1 MSKHTRRALPFETRT
16 DPDTGAAV
24 TRLTPRE
31 VTCHRN
37 YFYQKCFT
45 NDGKRLIF
53 GGEFGPD
60 TGDPAKP
67 NWNYHLLDLED
78 RSALQL
84 TEGARE
90 NTFGGFLSPDDRYL
104 YFVRAE
110 RRLIRLHLDTLAEDV
125 AYEVPPGWVG
135 YGTWVANSACTKMVG
150 IEIRAD
156 DWFALSDWKKF
167 AEMFHRRPRCRLFA
181 VDLATG
187 ARTVI
192 LEQQG
197 WLGHPQYRPFDD
209 ATIAYCH
216 EGPHDLVDAR
226 MWFIDEDGGRRRCG
240 KEHAPGES
248 CTHEFWVPDG
258 SAMIYVSYSK
268 GERERWICSL
278 DPVTLRSRRL
288 MSMPPCSHLMS
299 NADGTLIVG
308 DGCGTPPD
316 VADASGHEIGNDPF
330 LHLFDIARGSR
341 RRVAHHDSSWGVY
354 KGNRQVTHPHPSFT
368 PDERQV
374 LFSADGDGEP
384 GLYLADIAPEAA

>member
-1 MSKHTRRALPFETRT
+1 MSKHTRRALRFETRT
-16 DPDTGAAV
+16 DPDTGAGI
-24 TRLTPRE
+24 TRLTPRD

-67 NWNYHLLDLED
+67 NWNYHLLDLEGA
-78 RSALQL
+78 SALQL
-84 TEGARE
+84 TDGARE

-104 YFVRAE
+104 HFVRAE
-110 RRLIRLHLDTLAEDV
+110 RQLIRLHLDTLAEDV
-125 AYEVPPGWVG
+125 AYTVPAGWVG
-135 YGTWVANSACTKMVG
+135 YGTWVANSACTRMVG
-150 IEIRAD
+150 IEIHAD

-167 AEMFHRRPRCRLFA
+167 AEMFHRRPRCRLFS

-187 ARTVI
+187 ERNVI

-209 ATIAYCH
+209 HTVAYCH

-226 MWFIDEDGGRRRCG
+226 MWFIDEDGANRRCG
-240 KEHAPGES
+240 RRHAPGES

-258 SAMIYVSYSK
+258 SAMIYVSYMK

-278 DPVTLRSRRL
+278 DPVTLENRRL

-299 NADGTLIVG
+299 NAVGTLVVG
-308 DGCGTPPD
+308 DGCGTPAD
-316 VADASGHEIGNDPF
+316 VADAGAHEIGNDPF
-330 LHLFDIARGSR
+330 LHLFDIARGTTR
-341 RRVAHHDSSWGVY
+341 RIAHHDSSWGVY

-384 GLYLADIAPEAA
+384 GLYLVDIPA

>member
-1 MSKHTRRALPFETRT
+1 
-16 DPDTGAAV
+16 V
-24 TRLTPRE
+24 TRLTPRD

-67 NWNYHLLDLED
+67 NWNYHLLDLEE

-84 TEGARE
+84 TAGARE

-110 RRLIRLHLDTLAEDV
+110 RNLIRLHLDTLAEDV

-135 YGTWVANSACTKMVG
+135 YGTWVANTACTKMVG
-150 IEIRAD
+150 IEIHAD
-156 DWFALSDWKKF
+156 DWFPLSDWKKF
-167 AEMFHRRPRCRLFA
+167 AEMFHKRPRCRLFS

-187 ARTVI
+187 ERNVI

-209 ATIAYCH
+209 NTVAYCH

-226 MWFIDEDGGRRRCG
+226 MWFIDEDGTNRRCG
-240 KEHAPGES
+240 REHAPGES

-258 SAMIYVSYSK
+258 SAMIYVSYMK

-278 DPVTLRSRRL
+278 DPVTLENRRL
-288 MSMPPCSHLMS
+288 MAMPPCSHLMS

-308 DGCGTPPD
+308 DGCGTPAD
-316 VADASGHEIGNDPF
+316 VADVSGHQIGNDPF
-330 LHLFDIARGSR
+330 LHLFDIGRGTTR
-341 RRVAHHDSSWGVY
+341 RIGHHDSSWGVY

-384 GLYLADIAPEAA
+384 GLYLVDIAS